1 MVSEKCSAP
10 QKELP
15 QLRIH
20 EDSFFS
26 DFSPFMFFLDLA
38 PQKKQKVDESAKED
52 EGDGKAKTEEQTST
66 DEKDT
71 AAGEDAK
78 ENSVPAEAS
87 NAASETKQEVEDSA
101 PAPSADADAAPV
113 PAGLPPGVPTGDSA
127 KPVDPNAVASVSN
140 PNSIIEER
148 GEVSPLYVGRVI
160 GKGGEMIRDLQARAG
175 CRIDVD
181 QQVPPGQPRVIT
193 YRGTRAQIDFAKHLV
208 QLLCRENAT
217 DADLP
222 LGNAKREYLVVP
234 GQSVGKIIGRG

>member
-1 MVSEKCSAP
+1 MEEP
-10 QKELP
+10 
-15 QLRIH
+15 
-20 EDSFFS
+20 
-26 DFSPFMFFLDLA
+26 
-38 PQKKQKVDESAKED
+38 AKEEEPKTD
-52 EGDGKAKTEEQTST
+52 EASPSENKEDTPATDAAEKVEPAKT
-66 DEKDT
+66 DE
-71 AAGEDAK
+71 
-78 ENSVPAEAS
+78 EAS
-87 NAASETKQEVEDSA
+87 EAKKEGEPNSGAAPVDFAA
-101 PAPSADADAAPV
+101 PAPAPV
-113 PAGLPPGVPTGDSA
+113 PAGLPPGVPVGDSA
-127 KPVDPNAVASVSN
+127 KPVDPTAVATVSN

-193 YRGTRAQIDFAKHLV
+193 YRGTREQIDFAKHLV

-234 GQSVGKIIGRG
+234 GNSVGKIIGRG